1 MQVAAE
7 GWEGMGGEVREKN
20 QSYCLLC
27 LGVLVGVYNHNMVN
41 SVRAVILWEEAVSLC
56 RRCCWY
62 K

>member
-1 MQVAAE
+1 
-7 GWEGMGGEVREKN
+7 MGGDRGRSEGEESK
-20 QSYCLLC
+20 LLSA
-27 LGVLVGVYNHNMVN
+27 LFGSAGGGVWVYNHNMVN